1 MKQRKKVRDGITLY
15 LQTGQK
21 AHTEPGQKH
30 SFLLSAVQVLT
41 VWFLAFSWWQSLTSV
56 FPVRTD
62 TPRMYLSC
70 FFFATFLVSIWNA
83 RLHAAIKGLILEI
96 LAGIGGFFI
105 WSHLDGAVN
114 VLNFTANAY
123 LTVCRPEANPY
134 PIQPVP
140 AMQMAVM
147 FAVFQIPLLLV
158 WSFTLHIRRGRM
170 LGLILLLS
178 PAAFALIVAQVP
190 SETSCWLVLLSGA
203 VYLAVCGC
211 REGRSA
217 LAKGISCA
225 CILAFLIFLSAFG
238 SRPLEQYKEPADGFY
253 AHTRESIET
262 QWIVPLQE
270 SYALAK
276 AEREAARE
284 PDRQNQEMEREDST
298 EPENGDDP
306 EDNPE
311 PESEDASGDNTDL
324 ENGDEADENTALEGD
339 NSGEQ
344 ADPGQDSDGGQDGQD
359 IYRPSTRSEGN
370 LPVEFSVETEN
381 GGGSGLPAGNGPFS
395 GNGGEP
401 DSFPDMGALSYFQPD
416 SGRRLTLT
424 LDSKP
429 GETVYYPGLYGEYY
443 DRSRWNKVHSNSELP
458 STIYLQYPD
467 NLTRLKQFC
476 GEEAPGTLAEASDFI
491 QREFEENTVY
501 DFEPGP
507 TPDGEDF
514 AEYFLFEN
522 KKGFCVHFATTAVL
536 MYRMCGYPARYVQGY
551 AVPPSAFHRQEDGS
565 YAAEVTGEMGHA
577 WCEVSEDGEWILK
590 EHTLPYHGARP
601 ENGIPA
607 ASESGRSWTRNAVGW
622 GLLIVD
628 IFTAGAVCLLALFL
642 LFFAQAAIRRQRKYQ
657 RFRRVRQGL
666 GIQRMYRAVYDM
678 AVFQGMEDADIL
690 SVQGFRQLRDSF
702 PEIPPEDMEWL
713 YHTVMETM
721 FYQKTATREDTRR
734 AWKLYVQFSRMIKK
748 KLSPSKRWVCNYIKV
763 M

>member
-21 AHTEPGQKH
+21 THTEPGQRH

-62 TPRMYLSC
+62 APRMYLSC
-70 FFFATFLVSIWNA
+70 FFFATFLVSVWNA

-123 LTVCRPEANPY
+123 LTVCRPEADPY

-140 AMQMAVM
+140 TIQMAVM

-158 WSFTLHIRRGRM
+158 WSFTLHIRRGRL
-170 LGLILLLS
+170 LGLLLLLS

-211 REGRSA
+211 KEGRSA
-217 LAKGISCA
+217 FAKGISCA
-225 CILAFLIFLSAFG
+225 CILAFLIFLSAWG

-262 QWIVPLQE
+262 QWLAPLQE

-284 PDRQNQEMEREDST
+284 PDRQDQVMEQDNST

-306 EDNPE
+306 GDNIE
-311 PESEDASGDNTDL
+311 PVSEDDSGDNTDL
-324 ENGDEADENTALEGD
+324 ENGNEADENADLENGD
-339 NSGEQ
+339 DPGEQ
-344 ADPGQDSDGGQDGQD
+344 AD
-359 IYRPSTRSEGN
+359 
-370 LPVEFSVETEN
+370 
-381 GGGSGLPAGNGPFS
+381 
-395 GNGGEP
+395 P

-416 SGRRLTLT
+416 SGRRFTLT

-429 GETVYYPGLYGEYY
+429 GETVYYPGMYGEYY

-467 NLTRLKQFC
+467 DLARLEQLC
-476 GEEAPGTLAEASDFI
+476 REEAPGTLAEASDFI

-577 WCEVSEDGEWILK
+577 WCEVLEDGEWILK

-607 ASESGRSWTRNAVGW
+607 ASESGRSWTRNAAGW
-622 GLLIVD
+622 GLLIMD
-628 IFTAGAVCLLALFL
+628 AFTAGAVCLLVLFL
-642 LFFAQAAIRRQRKYQ
+642 LFFAQAAFRRQRKYQ
-657 RFRRVRQGL
+657 RFRRVQKGL

-690 SVQGFRQLRDSF
+690 SVQGFRRLRDSF
-702 PEIPPEDMEWL
+702 PEIPSEDMEWL
-713 YHTVMETM
+713 YQTVMETM

-734 AWKLYVQFSRMIKK
+734 AWKLYVKFSRMMKK